1 MGAYSKLQAINE
13 MLLYAGESPVDDLQA
28 SSGVDTSIAES
39 ILDQKTLDA
48 QARGLANNLT
58 VRTLYADSMGTV
70 LLPAD
75 AMSATMITPVYSAR
89 EDLTYARITTRGWES
104 GSAYF
109 YNLTDGT
116 KNLLAGQNAS
126 ITEFDAE
133 VILQVDWEDM
143 DTPVQKDIT
152 MQAARQYQMLSQGD
166 GAVDNYLAQL
176 ELFYGAKAKGADV
189 GAKGYNTLFM
199 QNNVWKATAGRR
211 PRTDSQQLRF
221 WRDSGP
227 YSGS

>member
-13 MLLYAGESPVDDLQA
+13 MLLHAGESTVDSLQGN
-28 SSGVDTSIAES
+28 SGVDTSIAES

-58 VRTLYADSMGTV
+58 IRTVTADSMGTV
-70 LLPAD
+70 YLPAD
-75 AMSATMITPVYSAR
+75 CMSATMLTMVASSR
-89 EDLTYARITTRGWES
+89 DDLTYARITTRGWES
-104 GSAYF
+104 GNAYF

-116 KNLLAGQNAS
+116 KNLGAEGTA
-126 ITEFDAE
+126 FDTE
-133 VILQVDWEDM
+133 VILKVDWEDM

-152 MQAARQYQMLSQGD
+152 TQAARQYQMLSQGD

-199 QNNVWKATAGRR
+199 QNNAYKATVGRR
-211 PRTDSQQLRF
+211 ARMDAQQLRF
-221 WRDSGP
+221 WRDTGP
-227 YSGS
+227 YSD

>member
-1 MGAYSKLQAINE
+1 MGAYTKLQAINE
-13 MLLYAGESPVDDLQA
+13 MLLYAGESTVADLDG

-48 QARGLANNLT
+48 QARGLANNIT
-58 VRTLYADSMGTV
+58 IRTIVLDSMGCA

-75 AMSATMITPVYSAR
+75 AMSVECITPISSSR
-89 EDLTYARITTRGWES
+89 DDMNLARITTRGWES
-104 GSAYF
+104 GNPYL

-116 KNLLAGQNAS
+116 KNLQANDAS
-126 ITEFDAE
+126 LTQVNVE

-166 GAVDNYLAQL
+166 GSVDNYLAQL
-176 ELFYGAKAKGADV
+176 EQFYGAKAKGADV
-189 GAKGYNTLFM
+189 NAKGYNTMFM

-211 PRTDSQQLRF
+211 PRTSSQQLRF
-221 WRDSGP
+221 WRDIGP
-227 YSGS
+227 YNQ